1 MVIIENSSDLKY
13 LQQIVDEHDS
23 FWIPVY
29 SDAYKHYTQNQI
41 SFIYI
46 YSIKRDK
53 EFIFP
58 ARHYD
63 CLSLDIEH
71 VQHLTSQADIYI
83 LAKKRFK
90 KFYPHRCYDADLMAW
105 WQTGAMLPLNET
117 NTAAHDIWNR
127 WWHNETDINDWLP
140 ITKHIERCQSMRKEF
155 MNAYSQFKMS
165 DEFRRYDE
173 LAIDTFAKIEQ
184 VGLQIDTDIFKE
196 KFQTNGIHDNKVYTE
211 YNLYTT
217 TGRPSNKFGGIN
229 YAALNKEDGSREAF
243 QSRFEDGFLLEY
255 DYDAF
260 HVRLIADLIKYQ
272 LPYESVHTYFGR
284 QYFNKPELS
293 DDEYDQ
299 SKQITFRLLYGGIDK
314 DFEQIPFFGETKKYI
329 QALWKSFNRDG
340 YVTTPLLH
348 RRLRKS
354 QLPDMNANKLFNY
367 MLQATETEHNMVIL
381 NKVNTAIKRHN
392 SKLILYTYDSLLFDY
407 DMNDGRRFII
417 QMQNILSEHGKFPVK
432 IKAGTNYHAMSDMTS
447 RVI

>member
-1 MVIIENSSDLKY
+1 MIIIENSSDLKY
-13 LQQIVDEHDS
+13 LQRSIDEHDS

-29 SDAYKHYTQNQI
+29 SDTYKHYTQNQI

-46 YSIKRDK
+46 YSIKHDE
-53 EFIFP
+53 EFIFS

-63 CLSLDIEH
+63 CLSQDIEH
-71 VQHLTSQADIYI
+71 IQQLTSQANIFV

-90 KFYPHRCYDADLMAW
+90 KFYQHKCYDADLMAW

-117 NTAAHDIWNR
+117 NTNAHDVWNR
-127 WWHNETDINDWLP
+127 WWHNETDTNDWLP
-140 ITKHIERCQSMRKEF
+140 ITRHIERCQAMRMEF
-155 MNAYSQFKMS
+155 MKAYSVFEMT
-165 DEFRRYDE
+165 DEFRNYDE
-173 LAIDTFAKIEQ
+173 LAIDTFSEIEQ
-184 VGLQIDTDIFKE
+184 NGLQINQEIFTE
-196 KFQTNGIHDNKVYTE
+196 KFQTNGIHDNKVFTE

-243 QSRFEDGFLLEY
+243 QSRFENGFLLEY

-260 HVRLIADLIKYQ
+260 HVRLIAELIGYQ
-272 LPYESVHTYFGR
+272 LPYESIHTYFGR

-293 DDEYDQ
+293 NDEYEQ

-314 DFEQIPFFGETKKYI
+314 DFEQIPFFGETKQYI
-329 QALWKSFNRDG
+329 QSLWKSFNRKG
-340 YVTTPLLH
+340 YVETP
-348 RRLRKS
+348 RLKRKLYKS
-354 QLPDMNANKLFNY
+354 HLPDMNANKLFNY
-367 MLQATETEHNMVIL
+367 ILQATETEHNLVIL
-381 NKVNTAIKRHN
+381 NKVNTAMKRHN